1 MMTRKTAVQALVAIA
16 FVGAG
21 PAYAQEQGATPAGA
35 ATPAPAA
42 AGPVATTDGEQPG
55 IRIDVTELKRS
66 SGDTVTLRFSLVN
79 GSSEDFTLAD
89 TLRLR
94 GSGQNVSGVYLLDPA
109 NKKKYQVI
117 MGADDQCVCSSG
129 VPYTL
134 EAGKA
139 INLWAKFPAPPADVA
154 EVGVVVPHFIP
165 MDGVPIA
172 P

>member
-1 MMTRKTAVQALVAIA
+1 MMTRKTAVQALMAVAL
-16 FVGAG
+16 VAG
-21 PAYAQEQGATPAGA
+21 GTAYTQEQPATPAEA
-35 ATPAPAA
+35 APPAPVA
-42 AGPVATTDGEQPG
+42 AGPVASTDGEQPG

-66 SGDTVTLRFSLVN
+66 SGDTVTLRLSLVN
-79 GSSEDFTLAD
+79 GSSEGFSLAD
-89 TLRLR
+89 SLRLR
-94 GSGQNVSGVYLLDPA
+94 GSGYNISGIYLLDPA

-134 EAGKA
+134 EAGKT

-154 EVGVVVPHFIP
+154 EIGVVVPHFIP